1 MEELVLLDAGSG
13 GAASQRLIRDCFA
26 ARFSNPVLDQM
37 DDAALISIS
46 GARLAVSTDSF
57 TVSPLFFSGG
67 SIGSLAVHGTVNDV
81 AMRGA
86 RPLYL
91 CCGLIIEEGL
101 PMRQL
106 EAIARDMAEAARAS
120 DVRIVSGDT
129 KVVPRG
135 ACDGVF
141 INTTGIG
148 EVIASPPPGADRA
161 RPGDAILVS
170 GSMGDHG
177 LAIIACRENFDFL
190 GDIRSD
196 SAPLADMACAL
207 ARNAKAHAL
216 RDPTRGGLGVTLNE
230 IAAQS
235 GVGMEIEEDK
245 VPLDEAVKNGC
256 SILGL
261 DPLYLANEGK
271 LVCVAPEDQ
280 AEKALEIMRS
290 FAVGSRGAI
299 IGRVTAE
306 NPGRVS
312 LITPIGGKRIL
323 GVPEGGPIPR
333 IC

>member
-13 GAASQRLIRDCFA
+13 GAASQRLIKNCFA
-26 ARFSNPVLDQM
+26 ARFANPVLDQM
-37 DDAALISIS
+37 DDAALLAVS

-57 TVSPLFFSGG
+57 TVSPLFFPGG

-91 CCGLIIEEGL
+91 CCGMIIEEGL

-106 EAIARDMAEAARAS
+106 EAIAQDMADAARMS
-120 DVRIVSGDT
+120 GVIIVSGDT

-135 ACDGVF
+135 ACDGIF

-148 EVIASPPPGADRA
+148 EVIASQPPGADRA

-177 LAIIACRENFDFL
+177 LTIIASRENFDFL
-190 GDIRSD
+190 GELRSD
-196 SAPLADMACAL
+196 SAPLAALACAL
-207 ARNAKAHAL
+207 VEKTDVHVL

-230 IAAQS
+230 IAGQS
-235 GVGMEIEEDK
+235 GVGMEIEEK
-245 VPLDEAVKNGC
+245 LVPIGDAVRSGC
-256 SILGL
+256 AILGL

-271 LVCVAPEDQ
+271 LICILPADQ
-280 AEKALEIMRS
+280 AERALEIMRS
-290 FAVGSRGAI
+290 FASGDAAI
-299 IGRVTAE
+299 IGQVTAK
-306 NPGRVS
+306 NPGRLS
-312 LITPIGGKRIL
+312 LITPIGGRRIL
-323 GVPEGGPIPR
+323 TVPEGGPIPR

>member
-13 GAASQRLIRDCFA
+13 GAASQRLIKNCFA
-26 ARFSNPVLDQM
+26 ARFANPVLEQM
-37 DDAALISIS
+37 DDAALLDMS

-57 TVSPLFFSGG
+57 TVSPLFFPGG

-86 RPLYL
+86 RPRYL

-106 EAIARDMAEAARAS
+106 EAIAQDMADAAS
-120 DVRIVSGDT
+120 SCGVSIVSGDT
-129 KVVPRG
+129 KVVPKG
-135 ACDGVF
+135 ACDGIF

-148 EVIASPPPGADRA
+148 EVIVSQPPGADRA
-161 RPGDAILVS
+161 SPGDVILVS

-177 LAIIACRENFDFL
+177 LTIMACRENFDFL
-190 GDIRSD
+190 GDLRSD
-196 SAPLADMACAL
+196 SAPLNEMACAL
-207 ARNAKAHAL
+207 ALQAEAHVL
-216 RDPTRGGLGVTLNE
+216 RDPTRGGLAVTLNE

-235 GVGMEIEEDK
+235 GVGMEIYEDR
-245 VPLDEAVKNGC
+245 VPVGEAVKSGC
-256 SILGL
+256 AILGL

-271 LVCVAPEDQ
+271 LICIAPEDQ
-280 AEKALEIMRS
+280 ATRALEIMRS
-290 FAVGSRGAI
+290 FATGARGAI
-299 IGRVTAE
+299 IGTVTAA

-312 LITPIGGKRIL
+312 LLTPIGGRRIL
-323 GVPEGGPIPR
+323 GMPEGSPIPR